1 MHTGLER
8 VNTPAKFSLTAKFD
22 GDLFTS
28 NKQLADALR
37 DVAGQIEDAP
47 QTAGLLGN
55 VVWQGSRVGSWAF
68 AEGVRD

>member
-8 VNTPAKFSLTAKFD
+8 VNTPATFSLTAKFD
-22 GDLFTS
+22 GQIFTT
-28 NKQLADALR
+28 NEQLAQALR

-55 VVWQGSRVGSWAF
+55 VVFGGSRVGSWAF
-68 AEGVRD
+68 KDGIRD